1 MLKTTATP
9 RGGCFVILLVSERR
23 FYLEVEIKTKLEFAS
38 FSLFALHK
46 FGDANLY
53 EVVYIRNFVLIL
65 PKGTGCV
72 HLLKREGTLEAI
84 KIIDEIKILKFF
96 LLLGNEGEKI
106 FYIRKF
112 F

>member
-1 MLKTTATP
+1 M
-9 RGGCFVILLVSERR
+9 FLLVSERR
-23 FYLEVEIKTKLEFAS
+23 LYLEVEIKTKLEFS
-38 FSLFALHK
+38 GFSLFTLHK

-72 HLLKREGTLEAI
+72 HLLKREGALEAI

-96 LLLGNEGEKI
+96 LLLRDDREKI

>member
-1 MLKTTATP
+1 M
-9 RGGCFVILLVSERR
+9 GGCFVLLLVSERR
-23 FYLEVEIKTKLEFAS
+23 LYLEVGIKIKIEFAS
-38 FSLFALHK
+38 FGLFAPHK
-46 FGDANLY
+46 FGDANIY
-53 EVVYIRNFVLIL
+53 GVVYIRNFVLIL

-84 KIIDEIKILKFF
+84 KIIEEIKILKFF
-96 LLLGNEGEKI
+96 LLLRDDGEKI

>member
-1 MLKTTATP
+1 MVKP
-9 RGGCFVILLVSERR
+9 FVLLLVSERCL
-23 FYLEVEIKTKLEFAS
+23 YLEVEIETKLEFAS
-38 FSLFALHK
+38 FSLFALRK
-46 FGDANLY
+46 FGDANIY
-53 EVVYIRNFVLIL
+53 GVVYIRNFVFIL

-72 HLLKREGTLEAI
+72 HLLKREGALEAI

-96 LLLGNEGEKI
+96 LLLRNDGEKI